1 MRLPGHWF
9 AKRKDELNEE
19 LQAHLRM
26 AIADRMERGESEDEA
41 RRNAMRELGNVPL
54 IEDVTRGLW
63 GGVWLERVVQDVRY
77 ALRQLR
83 RAPGFAVTV
92 VMTLALGLGAT
103 VAMYTVVDRV
113 MLRPLPYRDAGSLVQ
128 VSEVG
133 KDGTPGWGNAFLDIA
148 EWQARSHG
156 LASIAYW
163 DGEGE
168 HPGGFSYLEGK
179 EGSVGVSDAAV
190 SANLF
195 PTLGVHAAMGR
206 TFLEGKNGGAREE
219 DAHTL
224 LLSDAVWRNA
234 FGADPN
240 IVGKSVKVSGKPYTV
255 IGVMPRGFAFPYGPE
270 HPLVWTPIVLG
281 SGDLVRQKHT
291 TPNYTVIARLAPGAR
306 LTAAETELKTI
317 QAQTATQ
324 YTEADY
330 RQHAGSVRVQRYG
343 DSLVEE
349 DVRKSLLA
357 LAGAS
362 CMLWLIACVNVTS
375 LLLARATARQRE
387 IAVRGA
393 LGAGRWRIVQQL
405 VVEGLMLSSVASVLG
420 IGLAM
425 LTLRMFEHG
434 LKAQFHIYTTL
445 TPNLRVLGAL
455 LALMVMSALASS
467 AWPAMAAARAAI
479 EPALRQGATQSGT
492 GRRQHRLRAALVVA
506 EIAMSLTLLVACG
519 LLLRTIYT
527 LRHVPL
533 GFRTDH
539 VIVGNMSIPN
549 YKYAKGDLYRD
560 LYGPLLERVQH
571 LPGVRSA
578 ALMSEVPLGKTFNI
592 VFSFGDDGGSAADVR
607 RSKIRAKAGAMTAD
621 NQKVFRFSMLRGR
634 FFNDGDTATSTPV
647 VVVNREFV
655 REYEGDDGD
664 PGKILGTP
672 LLGLGKDRKSVVVG
686 VLDDERQVS
695 VAKPSQAE
703 LEVCLPQITPE
714 NGFYGP
720 AGMAMDLAV
729 RTERDPAAMT
739 PELRRLMR
747 EASPELANSNFT
759 TMEQVVEDSYG
770 SQQLAARL
778 LEIFGGT
785 AFVLCI
791 AGIYGLLAYLVTQ
804 RTRELGIR
812 IALGAQRSRLMSMVL
827 RQAGAMLIAGLAV
840 GLLLAYATSRIV
852 GTLLYGVKPH
862 DPWTMAA
869 VTLILL
875 AGGLAAA
882 CIPARRAA
890 AVDPMVALR
899 SE

>member
-1 MRLPGHWF
+1 MRLRWFRF
-9 AKRKDELNEE
+9 AKRKDELSEE
-19 LQAHLRM
+19 LRAHLRM
-26 AIADRMERGESEDEA
+26 AIADRMEHGESEDEA